1 LSAGADVRIPLF
13 AIRPAISALIPEV
26 AERQRAV
33 LESGTYVLGPEL
45 AEFERDFAAYI
56 GRRHCIGVAN
66 GTEAITIALRAH
78 GIGPGDEVVVPALS
92 FVASAEG
99 VVNAGAAPVFADI
112 DPTTDCVTAATVEP
126 LITARTRAL
135 LPVHLFGNVA
145 PMEELNALARS
156 RDLLVLEDAAQAA
169 GAMYRGRHAGALGDA
184 ASFSFYPGK
193 TLGAVGDAGAV
204 LTDDDEVAEKLRR
217 LRHHGASGRW
227 MHAEIGYTSRLDDL
241 QAAALRVFLPHLDAW
256 IEARRRAAEGYEAAG
271 LGDVVRLP
279 RATPGAEPGFHL
291 YVVRTPG
298 RDDLAARLSA
308 LGVETRAYFTTPLHR
323 QPSMSPWAD
332 GSARPGAE
340 RLAEEGLAIPIGQS
354 LEPDHVVSVVDAIAA
369 AMRGARGDDQKTS
382 AAGGWDLRTGPR
394 KR

>member
-13 AIRPAISALIPEV
+13 AIRPAIAALIPEV

-33 LESGTYVLGPEL
+33 LESGAYVLGPEL
-45 AEFERDFAAYI
+45 AEFERDFAAYV

-78 GIGPGDEVVVPALS
+78 DIGPGDEVVVPALS

-99 VVNAGAAPVFADI
+99 VVNAGATPVFADV
-112 DPTTDCVTAATVEP
+112 DPATDCITATTVEP
-126 LITARTRAL
+126 HLTARTRAL

-145 PMEELNALARS
+145 PIDELNALARS

-169 GAMYRGRHAGALGDA
+169 GAIYRGRHAGALGDMA
-184 ASFSFYPGK
+184 TFSFYPGK
-193 TLGAVGDAGAV
+193 TLGAVGDAGAI
-204 LTDDDEVAEKLRR
+204 LTDDDVVAARVRR
-217 LRHHGASGRW
+217 LRHHGASRRW
-227 MHAEIGYTSRLDDL
+227 MHTEIGFTSRLDDL

-271 LGDVVRLP
+271 LGDLVRLP

-298 RDDLAARLSA
+298 RDELAAKLA
-308 LGVETRAYFTTPLHR
+308 AVGVETRAYYTTPLHW

-332 GSARPGAE
+332 GGARPGAE
-340 RLAEEGLAIPIGQS
+340 CLAAEGLAIPIGQS
-354 LEPDHVVSVVDAIAA
+354 LAPGDVERVVETIAA
-369 AMRGARGDDQKTS
+369 AMRGARGDDRQASS
-382 AAGGWDLRTGPR
+382 ARGWDLRTGP
-394 KR
+394 